1 MAWETVM
8 GLEVHVELDTASKI
22 FCSCANDSSADANE
36 NVCPACAGMPGLL
49 PVMNRNVVNRAIAA
63 GLVTN
68 CTINRYSSFDK
79 KNYYYPD
86 LSNSYQITQMYHP
99 ICTNGWVEI
108 ETKAGKK
115 KIRINR
121 IHMEEDAGKLLHD
134 DYAGISMVDYNR
146 CSVPLCE
153 IVSEPDFRSAD
164 EVVAYLEKLR
174 SLLRYAGAGRCRMEQ
189 GLMRCDVNISVRE
202 KGEEKFGVRTEVKNM
217 NSLSAIREVIAY
229 EVERHIDAL
238 EWGDEELIQETRGWN
253 PVKKQTFA
261 MREKETA
268 ADYLYFPDPDLPPVI
283 VDEEWIEAVRAALPE
298 MPDVK
303 KERYMSELGLKEKE
317 AAQLTASPNL
327 AFLFDDLIDAGC
339 DAKDA
344 AAWLLTEA
352 LALARK
358 AGVAADDIELDGG
371 KLAYIIKQVAAGK
384 LTRPNAKT
392 VFAAVYENG
401 ADPESFI
408 KEQGLDQVADNSETE
423 SVLREIIAAN
433 PKIVADYKG
442 GKMKALDA
450 LFGQA
455 MRQLKGAADPR
466 AIREILTALLND

>member
-8 GLEVHVELDTASKI
+8 GLEVHVELATESKI
-22 FCSCANDSSADANE
+22 FCSCANDSAAPANE

-49 PVMNRNVVNRAIAA
+49 PVMNRSVVDKAIAA

-68 CTINRYSSFDK
+68 CTINHYSSFDK

-134 DYAGISMVDYNR
+134 DYAGLSLVDYNR

-174 SLLRYAGAGRCRMEQ
+174 SLLRYAGAGHCRMEK

-202 KGEEKFGVRTEVKNM
+202 KGDESFGVRTEVKNM

-261 MREKETA
+261 MREKENAT
-268 ADYLYFPDPDLPPVI
+268 DYLYFPDPDLPPVI
-283 VDEEWIEAVRAALPE
+283 IDEAWIEEVRSSLPE

-303 KERYMSELGLKEKE
+303 KARYIADYGLKDKE
-317 AAQLTASPNL
+317 AETLTASPNL
-327 AFLFDDLIDAGC
+327 ALLYDRLVELDC
-339 DAKDA
+339 EPKDA
-344 AAWLLTEA
+344 AAWLLTEV
-352 LALARK
+352 LALGRR
-358 AGVAADDIELDGG
+358 AGVAADDLELDGD
-371 KLAYIIKQVAAGK
+371 KPYHIHHNILILFLNY
-384 LTRPNAKT
+384 
-392 VFAAVYENG
+392 FE
-401 ADPESFI
+401 
-408 KEQGLDQVADNSETE
+408 EQ
-423 SVLREIIAAN
+423 
-433 PKIVADYKG
+433 
-442 GKMKALDA
+442 
-450 LFGQA
+450 
-455 MRQLKGAADPR
+455 
-466 AIREILTALLND
+466 LLQQ

>member
-1 MAWETVM
+1 MAWETVI
-8 GLEVHVELDTASKI
+8 GLEVHVELATESKI
-22 FCSCANDSSADANE
+22 FCSCANDSSAEANA

-49 PVMNRNVVNRAIAA
+49 PVMNRNVVNKAIAA

-68 CTINRYSSFDK
+68 CTINHFSTFDK

-121 IHMEEDAGKLLHD
+121 IHMEEDAGKLVHD
-134 DYAGISMVDYNR
+134 DFAGISMVDYNR

-174 SLLRYAGAGRCRMEQ
+174 SLLRYAGAGHCRMEK

-217 NSLSAIREVIAY
+217 NSLSAIRDVIAY
-229 EVERHIDAL
+229 EVERHIDAI

-253 PVKKQTFA
+253 PAKKQTFA
-261 MREKETA
+261 MREKENAT
-268 ADYLYFPDPDLPPVI
+268 DYLYFPDPDLPPVVI
-283 VDEEWIEAVRAALPE
+283 DDEWIESVRAALPE

-303 KERYMSELGLKEKE
+303 KERYISELGLKEKE
-317 AAQLTASPNL
+317 ASQLTASPNL
-327 AFLFDDLIDAGC
+327 AHIYDVLIESGC
-339 DAKDA
+339 EAKDA
-344 AAWLLTEA
+344 AGWVLTEA
-352 LALARK
+352 LALGRK
-358 AGVAADDIELDGG
+358 AGQGPDDVEFDPA
-371 KLAYIIKQVAAGK
+371 KLAWIVKQVEANK
-384 LTRPNAKT
+384 LTRPNAKLA
-392 VFAAVYENG
+392 FAAVFERD
-401 ADPESFI
+401 ADPEALVA
-408 KEQGLDQVADNSETE
+408 EQGLDQVAGGDQTTA
-423 SVLREIIAAN
+423 VLREIIAAN
-433 PKIVADYKG
+433 PKAVADYKG
-442 GKMKALDA
+442 GKTKALDA

-466 AIREILTALLND
+466 TIREVLTELLK